1 LLCKDGTK
9 SKKQRKETQRE
20 RERERER
27 DCDERSACM
36 YPPTKGRREG
46 GEREIDSWVVT
57 ATFGFMAMGH
67 TNRLIPETNSEHP

>member
-1 LLCKDGTK
+1 MKT
-9 SKKQRKETQRE
+9 KKQGKETQRE

-36 YPPTKGRREG
+36 YPPTKGRRER
-46 GEREIDSWVVT
+46 ERERERGSWVVT

-67 TNRLIPETNSEHP
+67 TNRLILEANSEHP